1 MPKKYYWLK
10 LKRDFFKRHDIQV
23 IESMPN
29 GKDYVLFY
37 LKLLVESVDHD
48 GELRFSEMMPYNEYM
63 LSTITNTNID
73 ITKSAL
79 KLLRDLKMVEILD
92 DDTIYMNGIQK
103 LLGTETYWA
112 EQKRKQRE
120 ELDIKVGHSPMCPT
134 VVQPLSNQ
142 ELDKDLDLDKEID
155 KEDKCTLFDNFWKA
169 YPRKMSKGQA
179 EKTFKKLNPDE
190 QLLETIISAI
200 EKAKKTTDWQKDNGQ
215 FIPYPST
222 WLNSKGW
229 LDEIPEETNE
239 KGFPERDYEEK
250 DIEDLYFDPLKEQL
264 KEG

>member
-155 KEDKCTLFDNFWKA
+155 KDKEKVKRFVSPTTQNVMDYCTE
-169 YPRKMSKGQA
+169 RK
-179 EKTFKKLNPDE
+179 NNVDPD
-190 QLLETIISAI
+190 
-200 EKAKKTTDWQKDNGQ
+200 K
-215 FIPYPST
+215 FIDFYQ
-222 WLNSKGW
+222 SKGW
-229 LDEIPEETNE
+229 MIGKNKMKDWKAAVRTWEKSDTNNSASEISA
-239 KGFPERDYEEK
+239 F
-250 DIEDLYFDPLKEQL
+250 EQL
-264 KEG
+264 RNKIREDQEND

>member
-1 MPKKYYWLK
+1 MTKKYYWLK
-10 LKRDFFKRHDIQV
+10 LKRDFFKRHDIQI
-23 IESMPN
+23 IEDLPN

-48 GELRFSEMMPYNEYM
+48 GNLRFNEMMPYNEDM
-63 LSTITNTNID
+63 LSTITHTNID
-73 ITKSAL
+73 IVRSAL
-79 KLLRDLKMVEILD
+79 KLLKSLDMIDVLD

-112 EQKRKQRE
+112 EQKRKQRDKK
-120 ELDIKVGHSPMCPT
+120 ELEVVHSPNN
-134 VVQPLSNQ
+134 VQPKSNVSNQ
-142 ELDKDLDLDKEID
+142 ELETDIDKDIDID
-155 KEDKCTLFDNFWKA
+155 KYIALFDNFWKA

-179 EKTFKKLNPDE
+179 EKTFKKINPDE
-190 QLLETIISAI
+190 QLLKTIIAAI
-200 EKAKKTTDWQKDNGQ
+200 EKAKKTADWKKDNGQ

-229 LDEIPEETNE
+229 LDEIPEATNE
-239 KGFPERDYEEK
+239 KGFQERDYEES
-250 DIEDLYFDPLKEQL
+250 DIEDLYMDPLKEQL

>member
-1 MPKKYYWLK
+1 MTDPA
-10 LKRDFFKRHDIQV
+10 F
-23 IESMPN
+23 
-29 GKDYVLFY
+29 LFY
-37 LKLLVESVDHD
+37 PESFMVGVVFMTDEQVGKYIRLLCLQHSKGHLTYTQLHKICNDND
-48 GELRFSEMMPYNEYM
+48 Q
-63 LSTITNTNID
+63 
-73 ITKSAL
+73 
-79 KLLRDLKMVEILD
+79 EILD
-92 DDTIYMNGIQK
+92 KFKKDDKGNYFNKRLDDEVIRRQKYTENRLNNFKKKPHMNPHMEDDKGTHMNPHTITTTTTITK
-103 LLGTETYWA
+103 
-112 EQKRKQRE
+112 
-120 ELDIKVGHSPMCPT
+120 DINK
-134 VVQPLSNQ
+134 
-142 ELDKDLDLDKEID
+142 DKE
-155 KEDKCTLFDNFWKA
+155 KSLFDNFWKA

-190 QLLETIISAI
+190 QLLKTIISAI
-200 EKAKKTTDWQKDNGQ
+200 EKAKKTADWQKDNGQ